1 MQSATKEHEK
11 YHLYSQAKAF
21 LGREF
26 MLWLWKHIEDA
37 TEHEI
42 EGHKVEIWLQDKVNY
57 TNPNRHKGV
66 TKMAIQGE
74 ESASNVI
81 SRLALKLG
89 MQPSEYRLGM
99 RINGRTEMLFSIT
112 PELSVKSWKL
122 SVQDE
127 INDEDKTMEE
137 FDYMVLTDDVI
148 TSLFHTFLQKKSG
161 TDFLPEV
168 SKWIRSR

>member
-1 MQSATKEHEK
+1 
-11 YHLYSQAKAF
+11 
-21 LGREF
+21 
-26 MLWLWKHIEDA
+26 
-37 TEHEI
+37 
-42 EGHKVEIWLQDKVNY
+42 
-57 TNPNRHKGV
+57 
-66 TKMAIQGE
+66 MALQGE
-74 ESASNVI
+74 ESASNEI

-148 TSLFHTFLQKKSG
+148 ASLFHTFLQKKSG

>member
-1 MQSATKEHEK
+1 MNSATKELEK
-11 YHLYSQAKAF
+11 YHLYSQAKSF

-37 TEHEI
+37 PVHDI
-42 EGHKVEIWLQDKVNY
+42 EGKQVEIWLQDKVNY

-74 ESASNVI
+74 ESASNEI

-89 MQPSEYRLGM
+89 MQPSEYRIGM
-99 RINGRTEMLFSIT
+99 RINGQTEMVFSMT
-112 PELSVKSWKL
+112 PSLSIKSWKL
-122 SVQDE
+122 SIHDE
-127 INDEDKTMEE
+127 ISDDDKTMEE

-148 TSLFHTFLQKKSG
+148 TSLFDTFLQKKSG